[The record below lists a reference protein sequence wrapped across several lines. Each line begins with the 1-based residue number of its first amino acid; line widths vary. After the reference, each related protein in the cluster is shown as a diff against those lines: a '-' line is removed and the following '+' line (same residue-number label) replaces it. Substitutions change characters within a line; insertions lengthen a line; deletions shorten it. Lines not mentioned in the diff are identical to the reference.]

1 MKSTQELEQ
10 EIRES
15 TTPEVL
21 LGGDFHVPSFP
32 IYLNSLLH
40 NRNLT
45 VQDVVVGCH
54 LDRNYSY
61 QLFNGTRRPT
71 RDFLLRLAL
80 WLHLSE
86 GETQRLL
93 KLSGREPLYARNR
106 RDATLLYAL
115 THGLTAEDVGELLD
129 SMDEDALI

>member
-1 MKSTQELEQ
+1 MRSTQELEHQ
-10 EIRES
+10 IRES
-15 TTPEVL
+15 PTPQVL
-21 LGGDFHVPSFP
+21 TVEDYAPPPLP

-115 THGLTAEDVGELLD
+115 THGLTAEEVGELLD
-129 SMDEDALI
+129 SMDEDALL

>member
-71 RDFLLRLAL
+71 RHFLLRLAL
-80 WLHLSE
+80 WLHLSQ

-93 KLSGREPLYARNR
+93 
-106 RDATLLYAL
+106 
-115 THGLTAEDVGELLD
+115 
-129 SMDEDALI
+129 